1 MAASLTQDSN
11 SISASIGVFFSVA
24 ISRVGGEVVVV
35 GNEKL
40 FFFCHMLSISE
51 TLCLEFPMGSENVV
65 WSYKN
70 TSRIDM

>member
-1 MAASLTQDSN
+1 MATSLTQDSS

-40 FFFCHMLSISE
+40 CFVLFFATCQVFLKHYDWNSPWEVKM
-51 TLCLEFPMGSENVV
+51 
-65 WSYKN
+65 
-70 TSRIDM
+70 